1 MENWNGCESG
11 SGDTQKIRASTV
23 SNNSFV
29 GSGQRSFAM
38 SERLAPAQPFFFFF
52 LMSNFLKPN
61 YDFSFELNNIG

>member
-38 SERLAPAQPFFFFF
+38 SERLAPAQPFFFLFF
-52 LMSNFLKPN
+52 NVEFFKT
-61 YDFSFELNNIG
+61 EL